1 MALPR
6 KLPPFGDIIRVL
18 KKYRLL
24 PAIFFLKSR
33 ADCDQALELCDGN
46 RLQDQNRQLMLKRRI
61 KDLVGQNPHIARH
74 RQRTRLEKSAVG
86 SHHSGQLPAW
96 KLVLENLM
104 IEGLLDAVFATSTV
118 AAGVNFPAR
127 SIVFLN
133 SDKFN
138 GIEFKPLTA
147 TEFHQMTGRAG
158 RRGMDQIGFAVA
170 IPGKF
175 MDVRLVAKLMASPP
189 TAVFSQIKI
198 NFSMVL
204 NLLLSHTPEQIE
216 DLLEK
221 SFAAFQFLR
230 RKKQKHSLSGITDR
244 KFLWKDFKRHMHFLK
259 EKGFINDAGA
269 LTDDGKWASGLRI
282 DQPLLVAEGLR
293 RGVFPESDPALLA
306 AIFAAFVNDR
316 ESDDRIQKKHL
327 PKNVL
332 TAFLKM
338 RKGLRPFTRDMFHK
352 RFDVSPLFI
361 RPAAAIYAWATGKEW
376 TEVLTVL
383 EMEEGDLAML
393 ILRTADHLRH
403 LRALKDTFPE
413 ISQSADLA
421 IDLILREPV
430 VS

>member
-1 MALPR
+1 M
-6 KLPPFGDIIRVL
+6 
-18 KKYRLL
+18 
-24 PAIFFLKSR
+24 
-33 ADCDQALELCDGN
+33 
-46 RLQDQNRQLMLKRRI
+46 
-61 KDLVGQNPHIARH
+61 
-74 RQRTRLEKSAVG
+74 T
-86 SHHSGQLPAW
+86 
-96 KLVLENLM
+96 
-104 IEGLLDAVFATSTV
+104 EGLLDAVFATSTV

-138 GIEFKPLTA
+138 GVEFKPLTA
-147 TEFHQMTGRAG
+147 TEFHQMTGRGG
-158 RRGMDQIGFAVA
+158 RRGKDKIGFAVA

-221 SFAAFQFLR
+221 SFAAFQLLR
-230 RKKQKHSLSGITDR
+230 RKKQKHLLSGITDR
-244 KFLWKDFKRHMHFLK
+244 KFLWKDFRRRMHFLK

-327 PKNVL
+327 PKKVL

-338 RKGLRPFTRDMFHK
+338 RKGLRPFSRDMIHQ

-376 TEVLTVL
+376 TDVLTVL

-393 ILRTADHLRH
+393 ILRTSDHLRH